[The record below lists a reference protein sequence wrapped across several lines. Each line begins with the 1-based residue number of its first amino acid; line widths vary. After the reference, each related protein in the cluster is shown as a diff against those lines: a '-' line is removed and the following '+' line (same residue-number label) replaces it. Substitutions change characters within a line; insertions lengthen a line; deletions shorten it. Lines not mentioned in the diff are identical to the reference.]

1 MDKQLYHIEC
11 SQTTAIIHI
20 RTILDKNGIENYIG
34 DGGIHLH
41 LTPNQV
47 NRATEL
53 TAFLSMPL
61 KEGMLPNT
69 QKNINQIVMDFKV

>member
-1 MDKQLYHIEC
+1 MDKKLYHIEC
-11 SQTTAIIHI
+11 SQTTAIVHI

-41 LTPNQV
+41 LLPNQV

-53 TAFLSMPL
+53 TAFFQKPL

-69 QKNINQIVMDFKV
+69 QKNINSLIMEHKP